1 MLRKHVA
8 RFENQWDQFLY
19 GVQWAYRNTPHNT
32 TGEKPSSL
40 LFGIDLHAPSEAA
53 LTPISSFSPVG
64 LEDYREKLTL
74 SLLFA
79 RELAACSIQ
88 SEQQK
93 SKFVYDKRH
102 LVLNKE
108 YKVGDWVLVK
118 FPHEETGA
126 QRKLSRPWHGPYRVV
141 QCQVPRPQDGQIH
154 VHQTRVTVYPKEFPA
169 GYY

>member
-64 LEDYREKLTL
+64 LEDYREKMTL
-74 SLLFA
+74 SLLST

-93 SKFVYDKRH
+93 SKSAYDKRH
-102 LVLNKE
+102 LVSNKE

-126 QRKLSRPWHGPYRVV
+126 QGKLSRPWHGPYRVV

-154 VHQTRVTVYPKEFPA
+154 VHQTRVTVCPKEFPA